1 MTFTAAIDEL
11 DALAAELTDLGRQ
24 LARPGLDGD
33 EDGLWELE
41 VALRHLS
48 TRAAARADLLRRQI
62 DRINQLR
69 RSA

>member
-1 MTFTAAIDEL
+1 MTMQAALDEL
-11 DALAAELTDLGRQ
+11 DALVAELQGLRAQ
-24 LARPGLDGD
+24 LARPGLDAD

-48 TRAAARADLLRRQI
+48 TRTKLRADLVRRQI
-62 DRINQLR
+62 DRRGER